1 MGLPRISS
9 DGKSTPIFDKISL
22 GCRICVKKVE
32 VPAEVEDG
40 DLLLASDSLKSE
52 IEYGIAC

>member
-22 GCRICVKKVE
+22 GCLCICVKKVE
-32 VPAEVEDG
+32 VPAEEVD
-40 DLLLASDSLKSE
+40 LLASDSLKSE

>member
-22 GCRICVKKVE
+22 GCLCICVKKVE
-32 VPAEVEDG
+32 VPVDKV
-40 DLLLASDSLKSE
+40 DLLASEDSLKSE